1 MNKTD
6 DEEKPTTCHHC
17 GSKYH
22 YKNKCPDYKEISVV
36 NEEEP
41 LILFTDDKSELS

>member
-1 MNKTD
+1 MMRRNLLLVIIADPNTTTKTSVQIT
-6 DEEKPTTCHHC
+6 K
-17 GSKYH
+17 
-22 YKNKCPDYKEISVV
+22 KEISVV